1 MAVFNHLDLLKYIEL
16 FNSFHFSIHY
26 VFLYSNFDAFE
37 MFQFVNF
44 AEQLTA
50 TRTFDVYDDNDYES
64 YSSGTL
70 DSILYLY
77 FAFSLS
83 SEFP

>member
-1 MAVFNHLDLLKYIEL
+1 MHLKC
-16 FNSFHFSIHY
+16 FK
-26 VFLYSNFDAFE
+26 
-37 MFQFVNF
+37 FVNF

-77 FAFSLS
+77 FAFSLELRIS
-83 SEFP
+83 LNNFTYP